1 MRKHIFMLSLLA
13 TITLVGCGGKPA
25 EASVDSKEEV
35 PSSAE
40 VAPSEQPSEA
50 PVSSEEKPASSA
62 ETPLPIPTDLPSNG
76 IGLPQGEEV
85 KFEAEN
91 AIPTAWKNSGWG
103 SDATFTANDAEANA
117 SGGAFVTPSTGNVDS
132 NRKFEIVI
140 FAPVSGKVNMKVAYC
155 RGGKNSKTA
164 TIDYSYVY
172 QYKLDDQTGKFTCK
186 TADPTDSSVASWDW
200 RLIEFEFDVTQG
212 QHTIAGFL
220 DSNNASTNAGCPCID
235 YYLFKLA

>member
-1 MRKHIFMLSLLA
+1 MKKNIFVLSLMATLA
-13 TITLVGCGGKPA
+13 LVGCNKPV
-25 EASVDSKEEV
+25 EKSTQSSKEEAQSSV
-35 PSSAE
+35 IVLSSKPSSSKE
-40 VAPSEQPSEA
+40 P
-50 PVSSEEKPASSA
+50 
-62 ETPLPIPTDLPSNG
+62 ETPLPIPTDLPANG
-76 IGLPQGEEV
+76 IGLPQGQEV

-91 AIPTAWKNSGWG
+91 AVPTAWKNSGWG
-103 SDATFTANDAEANA
+103 GDDTFVAEDADANA
-117 SGGAFVTPSTGNVDS
+117 SGGKFVTPSTGNVDS

-172 QYKLDDQTGKFTCK
+172 QYKIDEVTGTFVCK

-200 RLIEFEFDVTQG
+200 RLIEFEFNVKQG
-212 QHTIAGFL
+212 KHTIAGFL
-220 DSNNASTNAGCPCID
+220 DSANANTNAGCPCID